1 MSTNGNAPRQ
11 PGDPVIN
18 INLSG
23 NAQLNWAYGDQVSSI
38 QSGSGSEPRNRP
50 PFWKN
55 VIFWTAV
62 GAIAAAVGTIAAF
75 L

>member
-23 NAQLNWAYGDQVSSI
+23 NAQLNWAYGDQMPSI
-38 QSGSGSEPRNRP
+38 RSDSESGSSDRR

-62 GAIAAAVGTIAAF
+62 GAIATTVGAITAF